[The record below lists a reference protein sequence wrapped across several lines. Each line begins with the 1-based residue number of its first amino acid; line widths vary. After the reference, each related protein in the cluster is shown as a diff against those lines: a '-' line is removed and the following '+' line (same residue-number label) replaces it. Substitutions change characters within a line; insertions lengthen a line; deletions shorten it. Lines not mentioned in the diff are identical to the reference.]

1 MKYVYP
7 GAHHTRYEYVF
18 TQLMLISNIA
28 KSDTC
33 RNVELS
39 LSANLAEYEQLGHSL
54 SGSALMQCLAI
65 LSNAGHMYDTF
76 TASRILLRLLKE
88 SKEEKTDFYAIYK
101 RNLPKAIRRDFD
113 EVLSAG
119 NYYKLHLFHVIQ
131 ILQGMCRATK
141 NKNLQTV
148 IPVHIDGLDK
158 LRYDHLLCFKG
169 TVVVKVSP
177 AFQLFKFGLLLC
189 GAFHLTLHI
198 GFLCFNLL

>member
-1 MKYVYP
+1 
-7 GAHHTRYEYVF
+7 
-18 TQLMLISNIA
+18 MLISNIA

-141 NKNLQTV
+141 NKNICELC
-148 IPVHIDGLDK
+148 IHI
-158 LRYDHLLCFKG
+158 
-169 TVVVKVSP
+169 VS
-177 AFQLFKFGLLLC
+177 QLIAPNLILNEATQRIFFLYK
-189 GAFHLTLHI
+189 TLKS
-198 GFLCFNLL
+198 